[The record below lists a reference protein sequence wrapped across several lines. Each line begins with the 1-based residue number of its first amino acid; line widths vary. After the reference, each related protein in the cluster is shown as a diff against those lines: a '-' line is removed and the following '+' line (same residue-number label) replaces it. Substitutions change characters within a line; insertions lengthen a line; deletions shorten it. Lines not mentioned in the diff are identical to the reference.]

1 LIFPGQRLGD
11 FFFIFARQ
19 NEIMIELKLADPTP
33 HELSEYRVLIKELKD
48 KFPDAYVSMD
58 RGSGDY
64 ALTTTSIWIDDERK
78 TDWHSAIYPSVPN
91 RGTAQIKADILALT
105 FAMRELGFD
114 IKFLDSDPIIRE
126 KVSITRGRLD
136 SCVSLRQLVELL
148 EDANHEKLDEVKV
161 MIENKRKNGGRPSKK
176 SVIDF
181 IFSGVKEEKRAQ
193 PLRTGPEWARVKMEW
208 RDKFSTSKYAKIYKS
223 LDEFCTFASEAE
235 CKP

>member
-1 LIFPGQRLGD
+1 
-11 FFFIFARQ
+11 
-19 NEIMIELKLADPTP
+19 MADPTP
-33 HELSEYRVLIKELKD
+33 HELGEYRELIKELKD
-48 KFPDAYVSMD
+48 KFPDAYVSID
-58 RGSGDY
+58 RGDGDY
-64 ALTTTSIWIDDERK
+64 ALTTVSIWIDDERK

-114 IKFLDSDPIIRE
+114 IKFLDNDPPVRE

-148 EDANHEKLDEVKV
+148 EDANHEKLAEVKV

-181 IFSGVKEEKRAQ
+181 IFSGTRGDKRVFSSASGEKQVQ
-193 PLRTGPEWARVKMEW
+193 PVRTGAEWARVKMEW
-208 RDKFSTSKYAKIYKS
+208 RDKFATSKYAKMYKS
-223 LDEFCTFASEAE
+223 LDEFCTFATEEE
-235 CKP
+235 CK

>member
-1 LIFPGQRLGD
+1 
-11 FFFIFARQ
+11 
-19 NEIMIELKLADPTP
+19 MIELKLADPTP

-114 IKFLDSDPIIRE
+114 IKFLDSDPIVRE
-126 KVSITRGRLD
+126 KVSITRGKLD
-136 SCVSLRQLVELL
+136 SCV
-148 EDANHEKLDEVKV
+148 
-161 MIENKRKNGGRPSKK
+161 
-176 SVIDF
+176 
-181 IFSGVKEEKRAQ
+181 
-193 PLRTGPEWARVKMEW
+193 
-208 RDKFSTSKYAKIYKS
+208 
-223 LDEFCTFASEAE
+223 
-235 CKP
+235 